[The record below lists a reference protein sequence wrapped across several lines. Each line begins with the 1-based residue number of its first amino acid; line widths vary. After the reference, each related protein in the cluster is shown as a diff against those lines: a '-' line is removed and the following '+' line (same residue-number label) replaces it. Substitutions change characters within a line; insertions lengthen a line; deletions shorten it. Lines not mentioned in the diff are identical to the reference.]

1 MRASSSAFLSNL
13 ARERQI
19 AYNVR
24 LSKREAAVAKKKKA
38 RASKKLDTKELKQ
51 GLAGVNAK
59 LRELTERDPKRE
71 IGEDDVEM
79 AKDIATELQEINR
92 AFREALKRAMM
103 ADGKIKP
110 GQSIKAG
117 GKMVSLKP
125 RPGCK
130 EASTDPDDYDLIY
143 EPIN

>member
-1 MRASSSAFLSNL
+1 M
-13 ARERQI
+13 
-19 AYNVR
+19 
-24 LSKREAAVAKKKKA
+24 AKKQQPHA
-38 RASKKLDTKELKQ
+38 RKKLDTRKVKK
-51 GLAGVNAK
+51 GLESVASK
-59 LRELTERDPKRE
+59 LRDLTKNPGHE
-71 IGEDDVEM
+71 IGEEDVK
-79 AKDIATELQEINR
+79 AARDIATELQEINR

-130 EASTDPDDYDLIY
+130 EASTDPDDYDLVY

>member
-1 MRASSSAFLSNL
+1 M
-13 ARERQI
+13 
-19 AYNVR
+19 
-24 LSKREAAVAKKKKA
+24 AKKKKS
-38 RASKKLDTKELKQ
+38 RAPKKLDTKELKK

-59 LRELTERDPKRE
+59 LRELTERDPKRA
-71 IGEDDVEM
+71 IGDEDVEM

-110 GQSIKAG
+110 GQTIKAG

-130 EASTDPDDYDLIY
+130 ENSMNPDDYDLVY
-143 EPIN
+143 ESIH